1 MISLV
6 PFRTSRGPLFPKQV
20 TVQEIFFAV
29 SYSKLVVT
37 LFLQTLPVSADL
49 VGSDLRSKLDKDL
62 GKVAIGFIPFSNLE
76 RLSKY
81 WSTKLHIGAFL
92 QILSHKLF

>member
-1 MISLV
+1 MV
-6 PFRTSRGPLFPKQV
+6 PFRTFRGPLFPKPV
-20 TVQEIFFAV
+20 TGQELFFAV
-29 SYSKLVVT
+29 SYSKLVLT
-37 LFLQTLPVSADL
+37 LFFLQTLPVSADL